1 MRAFVHLAQRSTSLV
16 QFMCAAIATLGDAV
30 ADAFEL
36 DIAKLVKYVSRLAAL
51 CTVSSS
57 TS

>member
-16 QFMCAAIATLGDAV
+16 QFMCTAIATLGDAV

-36 DIAKLVKYVSRLAAL
+36 DIARLVKFVWRLTAL
-51 CTVSSS
+51 CTAYWAE
-57 TS
+57 

>member
-16 QFMCAAIATLGDAV
+16 QFMCTAIATLGDAV

-36 DIAKLVKYVSRLAAL
+36 DIAKLVKYV
-51 CTVSSS
+51 
-57 TS
+57 